1 MPVST
6 PSQNSFIS
14 MSKATGS
21 TSVKERRPSPRAA
34 ARIVHVLRLLADL
47 REGANLSKLCELTST
62 PKTSLLTLLRA
73 LTESGYVK
81 NVQGTYTLGLEA
93 FKLASAVVAHR
104 RFPEVAQSTIE
115 ALAAASGETVLIA
128 HFTQDRQHIVYIA
141 KADSPK
147 EVRFMVSVGDRR
159 PLYSSSAGRLLL
171 ANMDRVEQDAYVK
184 TVRIDP
190 ASKLVTSKSMLK
202 DLLAKVIESGLDT
215 ADLGSANDVYGIA
228 APILESSG
236 EVLAAL
242 VVGGPNARMLADI
255 QNITDLLVQSA
266 NEISELLGRRGL
278 DA

>member
-1 MPVST
+1 
-6 PSQNSFIS
+6 
-14 MSKATGS
+14 
-21 TSVKERRPSPRAA
+21 
-34 ARIVHVLRLLADL
+34 
-47 REGANLSKLCELTST
+47 
-62 PKTSLLTLLRA
+62 
-73 LTESGYVK
+73 
-81 NVQGTYTLGLEA
+81 
-93 FKLASAVVAHR
+93 
-104 RFPEVAQSTIE
+104 
-115 ALAAASGETVLIA
+115 
-128 HFTQDRQHIVYIA
+128 
-141 KADSPK
+141 
-147 EVRFMVSVGDRR
+147 
-159 PLYSSSAGRLLL
+159 
-171 ANMDRVEQDAYVK
+171 MDRVEQDAYVK

-255 QNITDLLVQSA
+255 QNITNLLVQSA